1 MSADLEPA
9 PELTT
14 LADLP
19 FHVLGRHPKP
29 LLIGQVRQ
37 GAIEGAST
45 RDWFDAVRDLALG
58 LSSLGIRAG
67 DRVVIMSESRP
78 EWLLADFAILTL
90 GAVTVPVYATLTPAQ
105 ACYIIRDAGA
115 RLAFVSSAE
124 QLDKLQRVRHELP
137 SLEAVVTFAPPEH
150 ASASV
155 QTLEAVSARGHARLM
170 GEWGAGREF
179 RDRSRQ
185 IRPEQ
190 LATIIY
196 TSGTTGEPK
205 GVMLSHG
212 NLISNL
218 IAGHTVVPVT
228 PDDVSLSFLP
238 LSHSFERLVS
248 YVYLAHGVTIVFA
261 ESMETVGRDLPIV
274 RPTIMTGVPRV
285 YEKFHARILERGHA
299 LPQPRRTLFH
309 WGARVA
315 HAWARAAGH
324 GGRVSGILALES
336 AIAERLVFSKI
347 RDSVGGRLWGLVSGS
362 APLPLHTAEFFFGV
376 GLTITEGYGLTETS
390 PIVTA
395 NPIDAPRLGTVGTPI
410 PGVDVRIADDGEVLV
425 RGPNV
430 MMGYYHKPEETA
442 AVLKDGWFH
451 TGDIGSL
458 DAEGYLRITDRK
470 KDLLVTSG
478 GKKVAPQPVEAILRR
493 SPLVTEAVLLGDRRR
508 FICALI
514 VPDFNALERR
524 LKDLGRPPADPS
536 PGSGSPRTE
545 SRDERAE
552 LVRRDDVVALYEEL
566 VEALN
571 RELSQFERIKK
582 FRLLPRE
589 FTIDAGELTPT
600 MKVKRKAV
608 EHNWGKEI
616 DEMYRE

>member
-9 PELTT
+9 PELAT

-37 GAIEGAST
+37 GAVAGEST
-45 RDWFDAVRDLALG
+45 RDWFDRVRDLAFG
-58 LSSLGIRAG
+58 LSSLGVGSG

-78 EWLLADFAILTL
+78 EWLCADFAILTL
-90 GAVTVPVYATLTPAQ
+90 GAVTVPVYATLTPGQ
-105 ACYIIRDAGA
+105 ARYIIQDAGA
-115 RLAFVSSAE
+115 RIAFVSTAE
-124 QLDKLQRVRHELP
+124 QLEKLQRIRHELP
-137 SLEAVVTFAPPEH
+137 SLEAIVTFVDMEH
-150 ASASV
+150 ASTSV
-155 QTLEAVSARGHARLM
+155 LTLAAVAARGHARLM

-179 RDRSRQ
+179 RDRARA

-205 GVMLSHG
+205 GVMLSHR

-218 IAGHTVVPVT
+218 LAGHTIVPVT
-228 PDDVSLSFLP
+228 HDDVSLSFLP

-261 ESMETVGRDLPIV
+261 ESMDTVGRDLPIV
-274 RPTIMTGVPRV
+274 RPTVMTGVPRV

-309 WGARVA
+309 WGVKVA
-315 HAWARAAGH
+315 HARARAEGQ
-324 GGRVSGILALES
+324 GGRAGAILALE
-336 AIAERLVFSKI
+336 AAVAERLVFSKI
-347 RDSVGGRLWGLVSGS
+347 RDSVGGRLWCLVSGS
-362 APLPLHTAEFFFGV
+362 APLPLHTAEFFHGI

-390 PIVTA
+390 PIVSA
-395 NPIDAPRLGTVGTPI
+395 NPIDAPRLGTVGKPI
-410 PGVDVRIADDGEVLV
+410 PGVEVQIADDGEILV

-430 MMGYYHKPEETA
+430 MMGYYNKPQETA
-442 AVLKDGWFH
+442 AVLKDGWFR
-451 TGDIGSL
+451 TGDIGAV
-458 DAEGYLRITDRK
+458 DGEGYLRITDRK

-478 GKKVAPQPVEAILRR
+478 GKKVAPQPIEAVLKR
-493 SPLVTEAVLLGDRRR
+493 SPLVAEVVLLGDRRR
-508 FICALI
+508 FISALI
-514 VPDFNALERR
+514 VPDFTALERR
-524 LKDLGRPPADPS
+524 MKDLGRSPADA
-536 PGSGSPRTE
+536 SGGELRN
-545 SRDERAE
+545 ERAE
-552 LVRRDDVVALYEEL
+552 LVRRADVVALYDEI

-571 RELSQFERIKK
+571 LELSQFERIKK

-589 FTIDAGELTPT
+589 FTIESGELTPT

-608 EHNWGKEI
+608 ELNRAAEI
-616 DEMYRE
+616 EELYS

>member
-1 MSADLEPA
+1 MEPV
-9 PELTT
+9 PELAT

-29 LLIGQVRQ
+29 MLIGQVRN
-37 GAIEGAST
+37 GAIAGQST
-45 RDWFDAVRDLALG
+45 RDWFDRVRDLAFG
-58 LSSLGIRAG
+58 LASLGIATG
-67 DRVVIMSESRP
+67 DRVAIVSESRP

-90 GAVTVPVYATLTPAQ
+90 GAVTVPVYATLTPGQ
-105 ACYIIRDAGA
+105 ARYILQDSGA
-115 RLAFVSSAE
+115 RIAFVSTAE
-124 QLDKLQRVRHELP
+124 QLEKVQRVRHELP
-137 SLEAVVTFAPPEH
+137 SLEAIVTFAADAVPSP
-150 ASASV
+150 SV
-155 QTLEAVSARGHARLM
+155 LTLDEVAARGHARLM
-170 GEWGAGREF
+170 GEWGAGRQF
-179 RDRSRQ
+179 RDQTRE
-185 IRPEQ
+185 IRPGQ

-205 GVMLSHG
+205 GVMLSHH

-218 IAGHTVVPVT
+218 LSGHTIVPVT
-228 PDDVSLSFLP
+228 DEDVSLSFLP

-261 ESMETVGRDLPIV
+261 ESMDTIGRDMGIV
-274 RPTIMTGVPRV
+274 RPTVMTGVPRV
-285 YEKFHARILERGHA
+285 YEKFQARILERGHA

-309 WGARVA
+309 WGVKVA
-315 HAWARAAGH
+315 HARARAEGS
-324 GGRVSGILALES
+324 GGSASGILALETR
-336 AIAERLVFSKI
+336 IADTLVFSKV
-347 RDSVGGRLWGLVSGS
+347 RDSVGGRLWCLVSGS
-362 APLPLHTAEFFFGV
+362 APLPMHAAEFFYGI

-395 NPIDAPRLGTVGTPI
+395 NPIDAPRLGTVGKPI
-410 PGVDVRIADDGEVLV
+410 PGVEVRIADDGEVLV

-430 MMGYYHKPEETA
+430 MMGYYNKPDETA

-451 TGDIGSL
+451 TGDIGTL

-478 GKKVAPQPVEAILRR
+478 GKKVAPQPIEAVLKR
-493 SPLVTEAVLLGDRRR
+493 SPLVAEAVLLGDRRR
-508 FICALI
+508 FVSALI

-524 LKDLGRPPADPS
+524 LKDLGRPPA
-536 PGSGSPRTE
+536 
-545 SRDERAE
+545 ERPE
-552 LVRRDDVVALYEEL
+552 LVRRDDVVALYEEI

-582 FRLLPRE
+582 FRVLPRE
-589 FTIDAGELTPT
+589 FSIESGELTPT

-608 EHNWGKEI
+608 EQLWSAEI
-616 DEMYRE
+616 DELYV